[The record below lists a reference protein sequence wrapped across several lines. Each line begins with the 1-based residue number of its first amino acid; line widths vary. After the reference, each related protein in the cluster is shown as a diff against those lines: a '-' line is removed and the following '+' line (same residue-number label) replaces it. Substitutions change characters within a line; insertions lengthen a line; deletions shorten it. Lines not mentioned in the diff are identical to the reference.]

1 MTTGPRASLV
11 AALVALAGC
20 DELFEP
26 EPPSDEALALA
37 AAAVAAQAAEA
48 DSLPDEPHGESIE
61 ACLDRVRRET
71 PASVQETIEAVGYS
85 ELLRDSCRARVAED
99 ERSTVP
105 CTQIEARLVRRS
117 CESRV
122 AIASRDPGL
131 CPVSSAPGAAGG
143 HDPLCLALASRDR
156 SLCRAAPHLEREA
169 CRELLGESDACDESI
184 APDLCRDLVARQR
197 RRLGAVEPI
206 EEVAPATRLEPELV
220 VSFVRVR
227 EGAPDEPVGTEEAL
241 FAFDR
246 GARIHVQSGRTILEL
261 ADPLGLSVVSHA
273 GHPSVAIR
281 VPLPPDDGAD
291 DARLEA
297 RVGTL
302 AAEVEI
308 AHPELG
314 SLTARAGRVEIAH
327 LSRSLGGRVEGRFSV
342 TCPLAVGELRVE
354 GHFRTFVRDVEME
367 RGAADLGAGA
377 VDLGAGA
384 DPDDPLRDLAAPT
397 GSGPASPGQGA
408 GSVRPGQP

>member
-1 MTTGPRASLV
+1 MAVLAIAGCEELLEPEAPSEAELEEV
-11 AALVALAGC
+11 AAAM
-20 DELFEP
+20 
-26 EPPSDEALALA
+26 
-37 AAAVAAQAAEA
+37 AAQAQAA
-48 DSLPDEPHGESIE
+48 SQPGSDEPHGESID

-71 PASVQETIEAVGYS
+71 PPSVQETIEAVGYS

-105 CTQIEARLVRRS
+105 CAQIEARLVRRA

-122 AIASRDPGL
+122 AIATRDPEL
-131 CPVSSAPGAAGG
+131 CPEGAGG

-156 SLCRAAPHLEREA
+156 ALCRAAPHLEREA
-169 CRELLGESDACDESI
+169 CRALLGEADACDESI
-184 APDLCRDLVARQR
+184 APDLCRDLVARHR

-206 EEVAPATRLEPELV
+206 TEVAPATRIEPELIA
-220 VSFVRVR
+220 SFVRVR
-227 EGAPDEPVGTEEAL
+227 EDHPDEPIGAEEAL

-273 GHPSVAIR
+273 GHPSIAIR
-281 VPLPPDDGAD
+281 VPLPPDDGAE

-302 AAEVEI
+302 AAEVEV

-314 SLTARAGRVEIAH
+314 SLDAREGRIEIAH
-327 LSRSLGGRVEGRFSV
+327 LSRTLGGRVEGRFSV
-342 TCPLAVGELRVE
+342 TCPLPVGELRVE
-354 GHFRTFVRDVEME
+354 GHFRTFVRDLATE
-367 RGAADLGAGA
+367 RSA
-377 VDLGAGA
+377 A
-384 DPDDPLRDLAAPT
+384 DPDDPLRELAAPPT
-397 GSGPASPGQGA
+397 DDE
-408 GSVRPGQP
+408 R